1 MLGFAMESGGFLL
14 YVAALAVASL
24 ALVQSIAAGGIG
36 VLAFVSARLAGRRLS
51 RRELAG
57 VGVSLAGLVALGG
70 SLAAG
75 KGGDGDGAGGP
86 RPPLPRGTPRGGG
99 GHG

>member
-57 VGVSLAGLVALGG
+57 VGVSLPGLVALRV
-70 SLAAG
+70 SLAARSG
-75 KGGDGDGAGGP
+75 GDREGGDGPALLWL
-86 RPPLPRGTPRGGG
+86 RVTPRVAGV
-99 GHG
+99 